1 MFEIEYDVAK
11 QDELIDPD
19 EMSLRTRHFM
29 GNLALKNNNFT
40 IFVDHQKVPIIDSA
54 FKILRICRVL
64 IRKKDGKEEV
74 EFLHSGK
81 KITFQK
87 KGAIVKIIPSFSVV
101 TLEVPVDDFK
111 LGTKHFFQKVL
122 LDVMKKNQSLKMNE
136 LLFGYLNEA
145 KNF

>member
-1 MFEIEYDVAK
+1 MFEIKYEVAN
-11 QDELIDPD
+11 QDELLDAD
-19 EMSLRTRHFM
+19 EMSLRTRQFM
-29 GNLALKNNNFT
+29 GNLSLKNGNFT
-40 IFVDHQKVPIIDSA
+40 IFVDDEKVPIIDSA
-54 FKILRICRVL
+54 FNIVRMCEVL
-64 IRKKDGKEEV
+64 IRKKDGREDLG
-74 EFLHSGK
+74 FLHSGK

-87 KGAIVKIIPSFSVV
+87 KGAKVKIIPSFSVV

-111 LGTKHFFQKVL
+111 LGTKHFFQNVL